1 MQTYRVRIT
10 RQAQEQLL
18 EIRDYIQDTLLAPQ
32 AAADMAAVLR
42 GSIGA
47 LPRCR
52 SASVLR
58 MRKADYCL
66 RLVV

>member
-32 AAADMAAVLR
+32 AAADMVAVLR
-42 GSIGA
+42 GSIGSLA
-47 LPRCR
+47 TMPERIR
-52 SASVLR
+52 VTDAE
-58 MRKADYCL
+58 D
-66 RLVV
+66 